1 MKKSKK
7 GITLV
12 ELVICCAIIVMLGG
26 ACTAVLMSGE
36 NIYTNSSK
44 AANAQMDVNVVQ
56 TYMKNLLPSSTGI
69 IQTDVDTAKA
79 STSGT
84 YMYFDGDSF
93 TIRIDGSDTTI
104 RAISDMKYSMV
115 KAGDPNSTNARVQF
129 QYTVT
134 TTDNSTL
141 SGGFVLSNV
150 SYDPDTMEAI
160 SDQELRTLP
169 ICIRDSD
176 DT

>member
-36 NIYTNSSK
+36 IIYSNSSK
-44 AANAQMDVNVVQ
+44 AATAQMDANVVQ

-69 IQTDVDTAKA
+69 LQTDNDTAKA
-79 STSGT
+79 STTGT
-84 YMYFDGDSF
+84 YLFFDGNTF
-93 TIRIDGSDTTI
+93 TIRIDGSDNTV
-104 RAISDMKYSMV
+104 RSVSGMQYSLV
-115 KAGDPNSTNARVQF
+115 RAGDPNSANARVQF

-134 TTDNSTL
+134 LTDNSVFT
-141 SGGFVLSNV
+141 GGYVLSNV
-150 SYDPDTMEAI
+150 GYDSATMDAI
-160 SDQELRTLP
+160 CDQELSTSPL
-169 ICIRDSD
+169 CILDSND
-176 DT
+176 S